1 MSVEISN
8 RLLEQ
13 LVESI
18 LRSLYIPGTLKGMK
32 YLTYAVTATVIDP
45 NRTYLITKDLYREIA
60 RQYDTTPD
68 RVERDIRWAIQT
80 SWKVAKEELCQIADC
95 HLTQCPTNKQYI
107 DLIAFYIRSR

>member
-8 RLLEQ
+8 KLLEQ
-13 LVESI
+13 LVEAI
-18 LRSLYIPGTLKGMK
+18 LRSLYIPGTFKGLK

-45 NRTYLITKDLYREIA
+45 SRTCLITKDLYHEIA
-60 RQYDTTPD
+60 REYTTTAK
-68 RVERDIRWAIQT
+68 RVERDIRWAIQA
-80 SWKVAKEELCQIADC
+80 SWKSAKEELCRIADR